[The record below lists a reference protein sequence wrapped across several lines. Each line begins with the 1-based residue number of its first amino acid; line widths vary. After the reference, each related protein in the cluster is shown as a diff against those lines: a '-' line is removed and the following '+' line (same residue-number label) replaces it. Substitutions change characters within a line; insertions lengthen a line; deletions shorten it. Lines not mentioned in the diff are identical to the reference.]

1 MLHETPNL
9 TGIGGLCELPR
20 QTISRS
26 KRHTGSAVLLGV
38 DIGTSSLKSKTYDID
53 GRLLGTG
60 DQPLPIIQ
68 AEPTWAEQDPNLWW
82 KALTRTIKIALR
94 QARVTSKDIAGV
106 GIDCFSPSLIPI
118 EKSGDALRNAITP
131 LDVRS
136 VEEVA
141 EINEQLDASRIFE
154 ITGNRVATSTSSLP
168 SILWIK
174 KNEPRVFTRAHQFV
188 HANSYL
194 GLRLTG
200 ACKMDWS
207 NAALTALFA
216 TRKRHWSDEI
226 ADRFEIPLQKLPELC
241 GPTEVVGETTS
252 EAKKVGLR
260 KGIPVAAGSI
270 DTNCA
275 ALGAGVVKEG
285 QVIDSGGATSCIG
298 VTTDE
303 PHFDARFLNRCHAL
317 PGKWIIVSQGPHTGV
332 ALRWF
337 RDEFCE
343 EEKKRASRLGVDS
356 FEVIDKEAAKS
367 PPGSNGVIFLPYF
380 MGECSPIWNPFSAA
394 VFFGLRLGNSKKDL
408 IRSIMEG
415 TAFNIREN
423 LAIIQN
429 LGIKVRD
436 IRSVGGQAK
445 SRLWLK
451 IRANVINQ
459 RISVPK
465 TRESAPLGSA
475 ILGGVAADEFSDP
488 AKVASEISMVN
499 EVIEPERSA
508 HEKYQLIYS
517 TYLAVYESLKPT
529 FRVKLR

>member
-1 MLHETPNL
+1 M
-9 TGIGGLCELPR
+9 
-20 QTISRS
+20 
-26 KRHTGSAVLLGV
+26 
-38 DIGTSSLKSKTYDID
+38 DIGTSSLKSTAYDVH

-60 DQPLPIIQ
+60 NQPLPIIQ
-68 AEPTWAEQDPNLWW
+68 VEPTWAEQDPNLWW
-82 KALTRTIKIALR
+82 RALARTIKIALR
-94 QARVTSKDIAGV
+94 QAHVTSKDIAGV
-106 GIDCFSPSLIPI
+106 GIDCFSPSMIPI
-118 EKSGDALRNAITP
+118 DKSGDALRNAITP

-141 EINEQLDASRIFE
+141 EINERLGPARIFE

-174 KNEPRVFTRAHQFV
+174 KHEPRVFRSTHQFV

-194 GLRLTG
+194 SLRLTG

-207 NAALTALFA
+207 NAALTALFE
-216 TRKRHWSDEI
+216 TRKRRWSDEI
-226 ADRFEIPLQKLPELC
+226 ADRFEIPLQKLPEPC

-317 PGKWIIVSQGPHTGV
+317 PDKWITVSQGPHTGI

-337 RDEFCE
+337 RDEFCD
-343 EEKKRASRLGVDS
+343 EEKKQASHLGVDP
-356 FEVIDKEAAKS
+356 FEVMDKEAAKS
-367 PPGSNGVIFLPYF
+367 PPGSNGVIFLPYL
-380 MGECSPIWNPFSAA
+380 MGECSPIWNPFSSA
-394 VFFGLRLGNSKKDL
+394 VFFGLRLGNSKSDL

-415 TAFNIREN
+415 AAFNIREN
-423 LAIIQN
+423 LEVIHN

-445 SRLWLK
+445 SRLWLR

-459 RISVPK
+459 RISVPEAQE
-465 TRESAPLGSA
+465 TAALGSA
-475 ILGGVAADEFSDP
+475 ILGGVAADEYSDP
-488 AKVASEISMVN
+488 ARVASEIFKVKEM
-499 EVIEPERSA
+499 IEPKRSA
-508 HEKYQLIYS
+508 HEKYQLIYPR
-517 TYLAVYESLKPT
+517 YLALYESLKPT
-529 FRVKLR
+529 FRA